1 MKHTEILEAAS
12 STLKQREGLYGPA
25 AGVFENIAKISSIIC
40 VKEISP
46 YDVAMIIHVMKL
58 VRMRESRTEA
68 DHYIDGVN
76 YLAFAGEFADL
87 QVSKDIA
94 FGDDIKNLITNK
106 EPAPAPIV
114 ETPLEKTIEEM
125 AAQLVSDR
133 APVKEPETPVTR
145 TADYMSS
152 ATISEFGL
160 DKKPKK

>member
-94 FGDDIKNLITNK
+94 FGDDIKSLITNK
-106 EPAPAPIV
+106 EPAPIA

-125 AAQLVSDR
+125 AAQLASDR
-133 APVKEPETPVTR
+133 VPATGPETSISRASEYT
-145 TADYMSS
+145 SS
-152 ATISEFGL
+152 ATISEFGF